1 MKTLLVDDHT
11 LFREGLAMLVAH
23 GFPEIELRQ
32 AGELGEALRLL
43 EAEPDVQLVLLD
55 LALPDAVG
63 LEALTRL
70 REQSPERPV
79 VVLSGD
85 ESPETV
91 LAAIDRGAAGFVP
104 KTARAGV
111 MQAAL
116 RVVLA
121 GGVYLPPEVLGHARA
136 ASHESVAAPVA
147 SLRDNALAGLSPR
160 QVEVLEMLAAGKPN
174 KVICRELA
182 LSESTVKT
190 HLAAIFRKLEVTSRT
205 QAVLA
210 AARLGLRLPG

>member
-11 LFREGLAMLVAH
+11 LFREGLAMLIGH
-23 GFPEIELRQ
+23 GFPEIELLQ
-32 AGELGEALRLL
+32 AGALGEALSCL
-43 EAEPDVQLVLLD
+43 AMTPDIQLVLLD
-55 LALPDAVG
+55 LALPDADG
-63 LEALTRL
+63 LEGLLRL
-70 REQSPERPV
+70 RAQAPDATV

-91 LAAIDRGAAGFVP
+91 LAAIDAGAAGFVP

-111 MQAAL
+111 MQGAL

-121 GGVYLPPEVLGHARA
+121 GGVYLPPAVLGFARGA
-136 ASHESVAAPVA
+136 AQPVTPAVNAGDHEG
-147 SLRDNALAGLSPR
+147 LAGLSPR
-160 QVEVLEMLAAGKPN
+160 QVDVLRLLAAGKPN
-174 KVICRELA
+174 KLICRELA

-190 HLAAIFRKLEVTSRT
+190 HLAAIFRKLDVNSRT

-210 AARLGLRLPG
+210 AARLGLSLDA